1 MAGIQT
7 RVHPNDVRAVIVPR
21 LESEVVTGEVS
32 TGPGSFLRQVQGM
45 NASAVKLRYHLKG
58 TAFAESHGNFTI
70 PFDESGQVDL
80 NFATA
85 AQE

>member
-32 TGPGSFLRQVQGM
+32 TGPGSFLRQV
-45 NASAVKLRYHLKG
+45 
-58 TAFAESHGNFTI
+58 NFTI
-70 PFDESGQVDL
+70 PFDEVGQVDL
-80 NFATA
+80 NFAPA